1 VEVRCFT
8 VGMFQVNA
16 YLVRDPKTGACAV
29 VDTGESDELLVR
41 LQALDPAPDIRCILL
56 THAHVDHAGA
66 LGLLQK
72 AFDVP
77 AMCGAAERELLE
89 GLADQGRWFGL
100 PRLEQP
106 PPRID
111 RWLEDGDTIEIG
123 ETSLRFLATP
133 GHSPGQGCFHDDTDI
148 LVGDTLFAGSIGRVD
163 LPGSDPAAMKRSLE
177 RLFELP
183 LEMRVHCG
191 HGPATTLE
199 RELFANPFL
208 GFLRR
213 ERKL

>member
-16 YLVRDPKTGACAV
+16 YLVRDPKTGASAV

-66 LGLLQK
+66 LGLLQE
-72 AFDVP
+72 ALDVP
-77 AMCGAAERELLE
+77 AMCGTAERPLLE

-106 PPRID
+106 PGRIE

-123 ETSLRFLATP
+123 ETTLHFLATP
-133 GHSPGQGCFHDDTDI
+133 GHSPGQGCFHDDADI

-183 LEMRVHCG
+183 LDMRVHCG
-191 HGPATTLE
+191 HGPETTLE
-199 RELFANPFL
+199 RELRDNPFL

-213 ERKL
+213 GR